1 MARTYYERLGV
12 SPDASREEI
21 ERAYRERLKDVHPDV
36 SDDPDAGARTRC
48 LIEARDVLT
57 DEAERDRYDR
67 LGHRAYVERTDGLGG
82 TASHDDGAHADD
94 AATASRDGP
103 STAGAGTDGDGSGAG
118 TTDSASDRTSAG
130 AAPGAGPRESRTD
143 RDRRRRQNRETRAG
157 WNAAGE
163 AGSTVGADEG
173 ARGWRAWDTDAPY
186 RVHAADRTTIGNR
199 LFPPGPSLVLLAV
212 GFAIYPVL
220 LWATFEPRF
229 PLFVNLV
236 LGACLVFLVVFLVGM
251 PAVGVVVFG
260 AWTVL
265 LPLLLTVG
273 LGVPPTSP
281 LWWVGLGGTALPL
294 GLAVLIHVSLR
305 D

>member
-12 SPDASREEI
+12 SPDASREQI
-21 ERAYRERLKDVHPDV
+21 KAAYRDRLTEVHPDV
-36 SDDPDAGARTRC
+36 SDDPDAGARTRR

-57 DEAERDRYDR
+57 DETERERYDR
-67 LGHRAYVERTDGLGG
+67 LGHRAYVERTEGLEGSTSHADG
-82 TASHDDGAHADD
+82 SRADD
-94 AATASRDGP
+94 APTASRDGT
-103 STAGAGTDGDGSGAG
+103 STSEAGTDGAASGASTTGRASQRTTARG
-118 TTDSASDRTSAG
+118 TTGT
-130 AAPGAGPRESRTD
+130 GPRESRTD

-157 WNAAGE
+157 WNTAGQ
-163 AGSTVGADEG
+163 AGATVGDEAG

-199 LFPPGPSLVLLAV
+199 LFPPGPSLILLAV

-220 LWATFEPRF
+220 LWATLEPRF

-236 LGACLVFLVVFLVGM
+236 LGACLLFLVVFLVGM

-265 LPLLLTVG
+265 LPVVLTVG
-273 LGVPPTSP
+273 LGVPPTAL

-294 GLAVLIHVSLR
+294 GLAVLIHVALR